1 MVPKTATVYLQLACD
16 RSHSAAAGIL
26 HIRSFGP
33 LVVNPALSL
42 RVSSEVGKSVDARGN
57 ASVEAALENAPN
69 QMMPPNQMN
78 APWKVECSLY

>member
-69 QMMPPNQMN
+69 QMN
-78 APWKVECSLY
+78 APWKVECSHEVECSL